1 MSAVNGAGVK
11 QLFPLIR
18 NCFESAST
26 RVTTGEL
33 NRFVDK
39 LQIEPPIKIY
49 YITQPSVRPPT
60 FVLFTDR
67 ARELH
72 FSAERFIVNRL
83 RERFGFKGTPVV
95 LKVRSSGRK

>member
-1 MSAVNGAGVK
+1 
-11 QLFPLIR
+11 LFPLIR
-18 NCFESAST
+18 NCFESASI

-33 NRFVDK
+33 NRFVEK

-67 ARELH
+67 AGDLH
-72 FSAERFIVNRL
+72 FSAERHIINRL

-95 LKVRSSGRK
+95 LKIRSGNRK